1 MAETNNGKKSHQ
13 EEATKIR
20 KTAPK
25 KEIETD
31 DEYDDD
37 LASRKANKGCLA
49 VFAAFV
55 LVVAIGLFAGYI
67 YIGGEIDGKH
77 ATAQSTVTL
86 EVPSGSGSR
95 AVGSLLKEAG
105 LIANENIFRFY
116 VRFNG
121 ANQGFLAGR
130 FTLEPGMSYDALIKT
145 LSEVP
150 ARSTIRITFP
160 EGITVIRFAEILAK
174 NNLCTVEDF
183 VNEAN
188 NGDFSDIEFFNRLQE
203 DYDPDTFMKAEGYL
217 APNTYEFYTD
227 ETVHNI
233 VRRLYEQFDK
243 EMKQFYPRMDELNMS
258 LRETI
263 TLASMIEEEAGNP
276 ENQKPV
282 SQVFW
287 NRLGKNWPQ
296 GTLGSDVTF
305 RYIQDWIAREYN
317 GDLTLAP
324 AKEDYK
330 KVPSNIFYAYY
341 TGDEDAQSRKGLP
354 AGPISCPGV
363 SAIEAALYP
372 DEAYSKYFYFLTDF
386 YGNYYY
392 AVTYDEHLVN
402 VAKMKEQNA
411 KYEAEKPQESTS
423 TGE

>member
-1 MAETNNGKKSHQ
+1 MADTKNGNKGQQ
-13 EEATKIR
+13 EEATKV
-20 KTAPK
+20 KKPATK
-25 KEIETD
+25 KEIEIDDDYD
-31 DEYDDD
+31 DE
-37 LASRKANKGCLA
+37 LAARKANKGCLVA
-49 VFAAFV
+49 FAGIIVVFA
-55 LVVAIGLFAGYI
+55 IMLFAGYV
-67 YIGGEIDGKH
+67 YIGGEIDGKR
-77 ATAQSTVTL
+77 ATAESAVTL
-86 EVPSGSGSR
+86 EVPSGSGGR
-95 AVGSLLKEAG
+95 AVGGLLKEAG
-105 LIANENIFRFY
+105 LISNENIFRFY

-121 ANQGFLAGR
+121 ANQKFLAGR
-130 FTLEPGMSYDALIKT
+130 FTLEPGMSYDTIIKT

-150 ARSTIRITFP
+150 ARSTIRVTFP

-203 DYDPDTFMKAEGYL
+203 DYDPNTFMKAEGYL

-243 EMKQFYPRMDELNMS
+243 EMQQFYPRMDEMKLS

-287 NRLGKNWPQ
+287 NRLGNKWTQ

-305 RYIQDWIAREYN
+305 RYIQDWVARQYN
-317 GDLTLAP
+317 GDLTIVP
-324 AKEDYK
+324 EKEDYK
-330 KVPSNIFYAYY
+330 KVPSEIFYAYY

-372 DEAYSKYFYFLTDF
+372 DEAYSQYYYFLTDF

-392 AVTYDEHLVN
+392 AVTYNEHLTN
-402 VAKMKEQNA
+402 VETMKRQNA
-411 KYEAEKPQESTS
+411 KFEAEKPQEGAST
-423 TGE
+423 TE